1 MYSLQNISNQSSK
14 TGIDSMLPST
24 IKQSVVTL
32 TGNSELAEDTLRIR
46 EERFRSIADNNN
58 VWVWETD
65 ATGTYTFASQAV
77 EKILG
82 YTPSEVVGM
91 NYLDFADPQDKP
103 SVEQVGQQAQQ
114 KQPFLRF
121 VYRGKHKNGS
131 PLWLSS
137 SGFPLID
144 DQGQITGYRGST
156 IDITF
161 FKAEE
166 EERFVSEEKY
176 RYIFEDAL
184 DTIFVYDIKGNI
196 LSVNN
201 HVEEY
206 GLTKEQVIGKQ
217 IANFVSK
224 EYWSQIENAVIKL
237 TRGNFIQGEI
247 EIQTPIGNRIA
258 EFRSKPIIL
267 GNKVVGGLAFLRDM
281 TDRKNAE
288 EQIIESKQKFESLF
302 NANPDAALFVDND
315 FHIVEAN
322 TQFTKLF
329 GYTFDELKGKSIDMV
344 VTANEL
350 EESQRIRKIIIAT
363 PMETIT
369 IRHRKDGTEIH
380 VLMSGAPVIVKSKLI
395 GVVMV
400 YKDISSILYAN
411 ERLSEALGR
420 AELLNEK
427 LSVIGGFTRHDVR
440 NKLMA
445 ISGNVYLAEKYA
457 GDGDRLLASLSRIK
471 GTVNNITSILNFAK
485 DFEMLGNQTL
495 VDIDVGKA
503 LDEAISLFSD
513 PKVTIT
519 NDCRGFKVRADA
531 MLTTVFHNLID
542 NSIRY
547 GEKVTEIK
555 VYKKTEGN
563 VTKIIYEDNGIGID
577 EETRRNLFA
586 KGYGKGTG
594 YGLYLIK
601 RTCEIYGWQIQET
614 GQAGKGVCFEFILKP
629 A

>member
-1 MYSLQNISNQSSK
+1 
-14 TGIDSMLPST
+14 MLPST
-24 IKQSVVTL
+24 IKQPVVTL
-32 TGNSELAEDTLRIR
+32 TGNLESVEDTLRVS

-65 ATGTYTFASQAV
+65 AAGTYIFSSHAV

-82 YTPSEVVGM
+82 YRPSEVVGM
-91 NYLDFADPQDKP
+91 DYLNFIYPQDKP
-103 SVEQVGQQAQQ
+103 SVEQVGKDAQK

-121 VYRGKHKNGS
+121 VFRGLHKNGRS
-131 PLWLSS
+131 IWLSS
-137 SGFPLID
+137 SGFPVLD
-144 DQGQITGYRGST
+144 DKGQITSYRGST
-156 IDITF
+156 IDITVL
-161 FKAEE
+161 KAAEE
-166 EERFVSEEKY
+166 EKLLSEEKY

-224 EYWSQIENAVIKL
+224 EYWSQIKNAVIKL
-237 TRGNFIQGEI
+237 TRGNYIQGEI
-247 EIQTPIGNRIA
+247 EIQTPIGKRIA
-258 EFRSKPIIL
+258 EFRNKPIIL

-322 TQFTKLF
+322 VQFTKLF
-329 GYTFDELKGKSIDMV
+329 GYTFDELKGKSVDMLI
-344 VTANEL
+344 TQKEA
-350 EESQRIRKIIIAT
+350 EESQRIRKTITEQPI
-363 PMETIT
+363 ETIT

-380 VLMSGAPVIVKSKLI
+380 TLMSGSPVIVKGKLI

-411 ERLSEALGR
+411 EKLSEALGR

-519 NDCRGFKVRADA
+519 NECRGVGVRADA

-542 NSIRY
+542 NSLRY
-547 GEKVTEIK
+547 GEKVSEIK

-563 VTKIIYEDNGIGID
+563 STKIIYEDNGVGID
-577 EETRRNLFA
+577 EEIRRNLFA

-601 RTCEIYGWQIQET
+601 RTCEIYGWSIQET